1 MESNSSEPLLEDF
14 LGSLLLERGL
24 SRNTVESYRC
34 DLEQQF
40 SFLGA
45 TGLDPLAATRTDLQ
59 GWLDQLADGGDD
71 GAPVAPSTLRRKL
84 ACTRTFY
91 RWMRREELIDGD
103 PTRDLIVPAAT
114 RTLPLVLTR
123 DQVQLLLAQ
132 PQGKDPL
139 ILRDKALLE
148 VIYSCGLRASE
159 AVGLEI
165 GRIDFE
171 AGFLR
176 TVGKGGKERI
186 VPFGSVAAAALIE
199 WIEDGRSEL
208 LTDKSDAWLFLNA
221 RGGQLSRQALHATV
235 RRYGRSAGLP
245 AQLTPHT
252 LRHTFATHLL
262 AGGCDLR
269 ALQEMLGHADIATT
283 QMYTHL
289 STDDLRSAYFA
300 AHPRAA

>member
-1 MESNSSEPLLEDF
+1 MESIPSDPLLEDF

-40 SFLGA
+40 SFLAAAGR
-45 TGLDPLAATRTDLQ
+45 DPLAATRTDLQ
-59 GWLDQLADGGDD
+59 GWLDQLAGGGEDV
-71 GAPVAPSTLRRKL
+71 APVAPSTLRRKL

-103 PTRDLIVPAAT
+103 PTRDLVVSAAT

>member
-40 SFLGA
+40 GFLAA
-45 TGLDPLAATRTDLQ
+45 TGRDPLAATRTDLQ
-59 GWLDQLADGGDD
+59 GWLDQLAAGGEDV
-71 GAPVAPSTLRRKL
+71 APVAPSTLRRKL

-199 WIEDGRSEL
+199 WIEDGRGEL

>member
-1 MESNSSEPLLEDF
+1 MESNPSEPLLEDF

-40 SFLGA
+40 SFLAA
-45 TGLDPLAATRTDLQ
+45 TGRDPLAATRTDLQ
-59 GWLDQLADGGDD
+59 GWLDQLAAGGEDV
-71 GAPVAPSTLRRKL
+71 APVAPSTLRRKL

-221 RGGQLSRQALHATV
+221 RGGQLSRQALHATI

>member
-1 MESNSSEPLLEDF
+1 MESNPSEPLLEDF

-40 SFLGA
+40 SFLAA
-45 TGLDPLAATRTDLQ
+45 TGRDPLAATRTDLQ
-59 GWLDQLADGGDD
+59 GWLDQLAGGGEDV
-71 GAPVAPSTLRRKL
+71 APVAPSTLRRKL

-221 RGGQLSRQALHATV
+221 RGGQLSRQALHATI